1 MKKVV
6 NTFLHEG
13 GWLRALPF
21 VMLFVYLLVI
31 FQTVH
36 ILWDDYSFA
45 SLSLFSDSYPN
56 VHGTEWTVSQLL
68 KYCAYIYTNWMG
80 RVLFHIF
87 VNDLLLRQLWLYRI
101 LAAASITSVFY
112 MLYRFSG
119 VPHKTVYAFLTCLG
133 YGLFSRRHL
142 TDTFYYYSGVAG
154 YIMPLLFMFSGI
166 FLFRKVRAD
175 GWNLKNGL
183 SLFLVSFIA
192 SMAQEQECF
201 TYCFTLGLLCL
212 YDLIKRRKLHL
223 WQWTLLLVCFTGA
236 ALLFLAPGNFSRM
249 GLQGE
254 HRQPTYL
261 LQIYKNVAMFCVTL
275 YQRDNL
281 PFLVTFLGTIIYLA
295 YSDIFVRNRQ
305 HNAAKKEGAAILFT
319 VLCVWTAAVLVQ
331 SISCSADATV
341 FLWDPVIT
349 YPWEISSV
357 SPLYVVNM
365 CLYSALAGVLIYRR
379 LKQWN
384 NHVLSAFVLA
394 AVLTNLSSFFYS
406 YYVVARMTLTL
417 VLALLVVMLRVF
429 SDVKSNC
436 RALAGSAVAAVSCV
450 WLTVFLCGYYAN
462 DPIYRSNESI
472 FVSTAARLRAGE
484 PVVLE
489 GLRCDWN
496 RYFTPERVFAHGGNR
511 DILEYYDFPDD
522 VQFIPY
528 PPQLYIEE

>member
-1 MKKVV
+1 MKKAA
-6 NTFLHEG
+6 NTFLREG

-21 VMLFVYLLVI
+21 ALLFVYLLVI

-36 ILWDDYSFA
+36 VLWDDYSFA
-45 SLSLFSDSYPN
+45 SLSLFSETQPN
-56 VHGTEWTVSQLL
+56 VNGTDWTFLQLL

-87 VNDLLLRQLWLYRI
+87 VNDLLLRKLWLYRI
-101 LAAASITSVFY
+101 LAAASVTCVFY

-119 VPHKTVYAFLTCLG
+119 VPHRTVYAFLTCLG
-133 YGLFSRRHL
+133 YGLFSRRQF

-154 YIMPLLFMFSGI
+154 YVMPLPFMFAGI
-166 FLFRKVRAD
+166 FLYKKIHAD
-175 GWNLKNGL
+175 GWDWKAGIP
-183 SLFLVSFIA
+183 LFLFSFIA
-192 SMAQEQECF
+192 SVSQEQLCF

-212 YDLIKRRKLHL
+212 YDLIRHRRLYL
-223 WQWTLLLVCFTGA
+223 WQWALLSVCFVGA

-249 GLQGE
+249 DIQGNLRE
-254 HRQPTYL
+254 PNYL
-261 LQIYKNVAMFCVTL
+261 LRLYKNIAMFCITF

-281 PFLVTFLGTIIYLA
+281 PFLCVFLGMIVYLA
-295 YSDIFVRNRQ
+295 YVDLFSEYGKWDPV
-305 HNAAKKEGAAILFT
+305 KKEGTVVLF
-319 VLCVWTAAVLVQ
+319 VGICIWTAAVLAQ
-331 SISCSADATV
+331 SIACRADATV
-341 FLWDPVIT
+341 FTWEPVT
-349 YPWEISSV
+349 NRPWEISSL

-365 CLYSALAGVLIYRR
+365 CLYSALAGVVIYRR
-379 LKQWN
+379 LRQWN
-384 NHVLSAFVLA
+384 DHILSAFVLA
-394 AVLTNLSSFFYS
+394 SVLTNLCSFFYS

-417 VLALLVVMLRVF
+417 ILALLAVMLRVF

-436 RALAGSAVAAVSCV
+436 RALAVCAVATISCV
-450 WLTVFLCGYYAN
+450 WLTVFLCGYCAN
-462 DPIYRSNESI
+462 DPIYKSNESI

-484 PVVLE
+484 PVVLD

-511 DILEYYDFPDD
+511 DILEYYDFPDN

>member
-1 MKKVV
+1 MKKAA

-21 VMLFVYLLVI
+21 ALLFVYLLVI
-31 FQTVH
+31 FQAVH
-36 ILWDDYSFA
+36 VLWDDYSFA
-45 SLSLFSDSYPN
+45 ALSLFGNAEPN
-56 VHGTEWTVSQLL
+56 VHGTNWTFLQLL

-87 VNDLLLRQLWLYRI
+87 VNDLLLRKLWLYRI
-101 LAAASITSVFY
+101 LAAASVTCVFY

-133 YGLFSRRHL
+133 YGLFSRRQF

-154 YIMPLLFMFSGI
+154 YVMPLPFMFAGI
-166 FLFRKVRAD
+166 FLYKKIHAD
-175 GWNLKNGL
+175 GWNLKAGIP
-183 SLFLVSFIA
+183 LFLCSFIA

-201 TYCFTLGLLCL
+201 TYCLTLGLLCL
-212 YDLIKRRKLHL
+212 YDLIRHRRLHL
-223 WQWTLLLVCFTGA
+223 WQWALLSVCFIGA

-261 LQIYKNVAMFCVTL
+261 LRLYKNAAMFCVTF

-281 PFLVTFLGTIIYLA
+281 PFLVTFLGTVIYMA
-295 YSDIFVRNRQ
+295 YSDLFAQRRR
-305 HNAAKKEGAAILFT
+305 HSAATREGPMVLFT
-319 VLCVWTAAVLVQ
+319 GLCIWTAAVFAQ
-331 SISCSADATV
+331 SIACRADATV
-341 FLWDPVIT
+341 FTWDPVTT
-349 YPWEISSV
+349 YSWDISSV
-357 SPLYVVNM
+357 SPLYVLNM
-365 CLYSALAGVLIYRR
+365 CLYSVLAGVFIYRR
-379 LKQWN
+379 LKRWGD
-384 NHVLSAFVLA
+384 HILSAFVLA
-394 AVLTNLSSFFYS
+394 SVLTNLSSFFYS

-417 VLALLVVMLRVF
+417 ILALMAVMLRVF

-436 RALAGSAVAAVSCV
+436 RVLAVSATAAVSCV
-450 WLTVFLCGYYAN
+450 WLTVFLCGYCAN
-462 DPIYRSNESI
+462 DPIYKSNESI

-484 PVVLE
+484 PVVLD

-511 DILEYYDFPDD
+511 DILEYYDFPDN